1 VTMQFGVYCQKLGT
15 PKMEVLAQNPSET
28 ALGKGSSRARLSIS
42 TLAAIRELLLGE
54 KALVTLQ
61 FPK

>member
-1 VTMQFGVYCQKLGT
+1 
-15 PKMEVLAQNPSET
+15 MEVLAQNPSET